1 MHSAAPPQGKRPFRG
16 GRVGTSGSTPDALEE
31 LDRALRGA
39 ADPQIDGL
47 RRVAAK
53 IMAIAP
59 YPVSPTRE
67 VLARVG
73 ERWSPLLLSLLST
86 GTYRHNELH
95 RVVNIMAR
103 LAQDSSISRRML
115 ILSLRALERDGLV
128 HRSVG
133 TGNAPA
139 VEYSLTPLGVSL
151 HDKFEALIDW
161 AIEHSAAM
169 QAAQQDFDRRDELPA
184 HLHRHRLR

>member
-1 MHSAAPPQGKRPFRG
+1 M
-16 GRVGTSGSTPDALEE
+16 PDALQE

-39 ADPQIDGL
+39 ADAQIDGL
-47 RRVAAK
+47 RRVADK
-53 IMAIAP
+53 MMAVAP
-59 YPVSPTRE
+59 YRGSPTHE

-95 RVVNIMAR
+95 RVVDIMAR

-115 ILSLRALERDGLV
+115 MLSLRALERDGLV
-128 HRSVG
+128 HRAVG

-139 VEYSLTPLGVSL
+139 VEYSLTALGVSL
-151 HDKFEALIDW
+151 HNKFEGLIDW

-169 QAAQQDFDRRDELPA
+169 HAAQQDFDRRDALSVG
-184 HLHRHRLR
+184 LHRHRLR

>member
-1 MHSAAPPQGKRPFRG
+1 M
-16 GRVGTSGSTPDALEE
+16 PDAHEDLE
-31 LDRALRGA
+31 RALRVA
-39 ADPQIDGL
+39 TDDQIDGL

-53 IMAIAP
+53 MRAIAP
-59 YPVSPTRE
+59 YPLSPTRE
-67 VLARVG
+67 IMARLG

-86 GTYRHNELH
+86 GAYRHNELH
-95 RVVNIMAR
+95 RVVDVMVR
-103 LAQDSSISRRML
+103 LAENSPISRRML
-115 ILSLRALERDGLV
+115 MLSLRALERDGLV

-151 HDKFEALIDW
+151 HEKFEALIDW

-169 QAAQQDFDRRDELPA
+169 RAAQQDFDGRDAMPA
-184 HLHRHRLR
+184 EVQRHRLR